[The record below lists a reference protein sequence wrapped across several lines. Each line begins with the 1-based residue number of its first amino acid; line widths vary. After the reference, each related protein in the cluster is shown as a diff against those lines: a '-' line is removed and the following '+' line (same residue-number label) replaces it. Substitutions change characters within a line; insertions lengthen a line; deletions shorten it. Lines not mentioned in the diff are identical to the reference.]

1 MQILQVAYPRDGEL
15 WFLSREDMHPIISS
29 HALRKSP
36 LSRLTEHP
44 LIMQHLYLW
53 PPSRVIVI
61 TAERKLS
68 GMNECTEKS
77 GSMCCPAQW
86 SLLAMLIEGLLLQS
100 IDFSVK
106 QIRSSILMSL
116 CHYFAKGVFSGK
128 RPIDKT
134 NLRQAITSIFLVLKE
149 REWTVIFKLID
160 AYKDTLKL
168 LQYLFWFEKKKK
180 RRVIYKKDKEKWRSK

>member
-1 MQILQVAYPRDGEL
+1 M
-15 WFLSREDMHPIISS
+15 WFLSRGDMQPIISS

-44 LIMQHLYLW
+44 LIVQHLYLW
-53 PPSRVIVI
+53 SLSRVIVI

-68 GMNECTEKS
+68 GMNERTEKS
-77 GSMCCPAQW
+77 GSMYCPAQW
-86 SLLAMLIEGLLLQS
+86 SLLTMLVEGLLQS

-116 CHYFAKGVFSGK
+116 CHYFAKGVFSDK
-128 RPIDKT
+128 RPIEET

-149 REWTVIFKLID
+149 REWTVIFKLMD

-168 LQYLFWFEKKKK
+168 LQ
-180 RRVIYKKDKEKWRSK
+180 